1 MYFVYDVIAVLVALM
16 ITWFISDTDLII
28 LNTLAIFGTYKLIDS
43 FVENIIR
50 GEWNESR
57 ISG

>member
-1 MYFVYDVIAVLVALM
+1 MYFIYDVIAVLIALM
-16 ITWFISDTDLII
+16 ITLFISDTDLII

-50 GEWNESR
+50 GE
-57 ISG
+57 

>member
-1 MYFVYDVIAVLVALM
+1 MNFVYDLIAISVALI
-16 ITWFISDTDLII
+16 ITLFISNTSLII
-28 LNTLAIFGTYKLIDS
+28 INTLAIFGTYKLIDS

-57 ISG
+57 VRR